1 MLNCSISSGPG
12 MVAPLTVRISL
23 LLTAIGLAACGALPR
38 SVTVRPGEP
47 STISLTYKNGIR
59 FTLRN
64 DSGANPN
71 QVYSGA
77 KDQMSKVVPDSEL
90 QALLDVFTAEQLFEQ
105 SLPSVPGRSR
115 DVLQLEQGNKS
126 WFWVRRGSF
135 TDPREAAFNKASQ
148 YFLSLYNGS
157 TAYHTGPS
165 SEDGYYP
172 SFLSDKE
179 LARRNAELRALE
191 KRKKSSRKKQ

>member
-1 MLNCSISSGPG
+1 MPARVTPATIGSRPPSA
-12 MVAPLTVRISL
+12 VA
-23 LLTAIGLAACGALPR
+23 
-38 SVTVRPGEP
+38 
-47 STISLTYKNGIR
+47 
-59 FTLRN
+59 
-64 DSGANPN
+64 
-71 QVYSGA
+71 
-77 KDQMSKVVPDSEL
+77 
-90 QALLDVFTAEQLFEQ
+90 
-105 SLPSVPGRSR
+105 
-115 DVLQLEQGNKS
+115 KS

-135 TDPREAAFNKASQ
+135 TDPREAAVNKASQ